1 MFSIYHCR
9 IREKRQLITI
19 ESREKRRVQ
28 RSRLGRTA
36 KKVDAKKMEASMEEL
51 GVVIDNKDEVSSV
64 YMMVPAY
71 ILFVGLYKLR
81 QRVEE
86 WSGAVFP

>member
-1 MFSIYHCR
+1 M
-9 IREKRQLITI
+9 ITI

-51 GVVIDNKDEVSSV
+51 GVVIDNKDEVSSF
-64 YMMVPAY
+64 YMLGPLSLWLSTGW
-71 ILFVGLYKLR
+71 I
-81 QRVEE
+81 QE
-86 WSGAVFP
+86 WI